1 MQQAT
6 CPSRAQLSAF
16 VLGKLPDLALKQVAE
31 HSSNCVDCQRVL
43 QSLDVISDP
52 LIQQIRQQRLQKI
65 APELAE
71 LLKKV
76 EVIAAELNTLTPGN
90 TVAGH
95 EVKLTQEV
103 QQVLAP
109 PQGPA
114 EIGRLGK
121 YRVLKLL
128 GQGGMGMVFQAEDPH
143 LQRAIALK
151 VMLPALA
158 ANAAAK
164 ERFLRE
170 ARATAAIEH
179 DHIVTIHQVDEDR
192 GVPYLAMQML
202 KGMSL
207 EDYLK
212 RAKDTKKPLTLGQI
226 LKLGRE
232 TARGLAAAHER
243 GLIHRDIKP
252 ANVWLDATA
261 GGRVKILDFGL
272 ARPAEADSS
281 ITQSGMI
288 VGTPA
293 YMAPEQAQGKPVDGR
308 ADLFSLGVVLYRLC
322 SGRMPWKGENAMAT
336 LMAVATEEPV
346 PVQELNPDLPP
357 PLANLV
363 MQLLAKSPAGRPRS
377 ATAVVEAIQAI
388 EREQAAGQTGKTVA
402 LAVPVE
408 SADASAWQNLTQEG
422 TAALVQKPVPPRNS
436 SRRALWVV
444 ASLVVGV
451 ALVLVA
457 GAVIYVKTDTGTLQ
471 IETADA
477 DVQVIVEQAGQVVQ
491 VLDKKTG
498 TVVKLQSGEYRLKL
512 GNENKDVMLDKGVI
526 KIKRGELVVATI
538 QPTREAANRAACS
551 DNLKR
556 IGEALHKWDQEQGR
570 PPVLRPLPGQGS
582 NEAIG
587 EVRRFAGHKGEIYSV
602 ALSPDGR
609 RAVTTGADSTIRIW
623 DVATGKQLRFWEH
636 LRLTTQA
643 IFGDSGRKVWCGV
656 GMTTPEKSG
665 VLLFD
670 AETGKE
676 LQRGIAGDTWA
687 AGLALSG
694 DDSVG
699 LSTGFGN
706 DVLLWDMKKPGSPR
720 HLMGHD
726 RWVLRVAITPD
737 GKTGI
742 SCTQYANQI
751 VIWDLTTGKEKRRLT
766 NFTEGVYGLAVSHD
780 GQRLL
785 SAGRDGIV
793 RLWDINSGVQLRS
806 YPGHTGPVL
815 AVAFANDG
823 RRFVSGGDDHLVLL
837 WDVDKDQPIH
847 RFTGHGD
854 KVNGVAYAADGQH
867 VLSGSKDG
875 TVRWWRVAN
884 QPSAD
889 AWIRSVTQLRQAG
902 LDGRVRLLEGHTDLM
917 GAVAI
922 SPDNRRIASGNND
935 HSARLWDADTGKELR
950 SFEGHLFEVT
960 SVAFT
965 ADGKRLFSGNKDGT
979 ARLWDTESG
988 KELRKLEGHT
998 RWIWSVAI
1006 SPDGSRALSC
1016 CSGDGDVRLWDLP
1029 KGEEIRRLE
1038 GHQPDVKSV
1047 AFSPD
1052 GRQAL
1057 SAGNDGTLRLWDLA
1071 TGKEVRALAGHI
1083 GPVRRVVFSA
1093 DGRQALSG
1101 GYDNTMRLWDLQT
1114 GKEIR
1119 PFQGHTGWVQTVAF
1133 APDGRH
1139 AVSGSW
1145 DETIRVWDLASG
1157 MEVARLEPKAGRIE
1171 ELALSSDGRFL
1182 VLASW
1187 DKAVRIVRLTDTKI
1201 PAEGSGSGGK

>member
-6 CPSRAQLSAF
+6 CPTRAQLSAF
-16 VLGKLPDLALKQVAE
+16 VLGKLPDSALKQVAE
-31 HSSNCVDCQRVL
+31 HSSSCLDCQKVL
-43 QSLDVISDP
+43 QGLDAVSDP
-52 LIQQIRQQRLQKI
+52 LILQIRQQRLQKI
-65 APELAE
+65 APELAL

-76 EVIAAELNTLTPGN
+76 EALGAEANTVPPSN
-90 TVAGH
+90 TVAGN

-109 PQGPA
+109 AQAAG
-114 EIGRLGK
+114 ELGRLGK

-143 LQRAIALK
+143 LQRAVALK
-151 VMLPALA
+151 VMLPSLA

-212 RAKDTKKPLTLGQI
+212 RAKETKKPLTLGQI

-232 TARGLAAAHER
+232 IAKGLAAAHER

-281 ITQSGMI
+281 ITQSGVI

-308 ADLFSLGVVLYRLC
+308 ADLFSLGCVLYRLC

-336 LMAVATEEPV
+336 LMAIASEEPV
-346 PVQELNPDLPP
+346 GVQELNPDLPL
-357 PLANLV
+357 PLADLV
-363 MQLLAKSPAGRPRS
+363 MQLLAKDAAGRPRS
-377 ATAVVEAIQAI
+377 AKAVAEAIQAI
-388 EREQAAGQTGKTVA
+388 ERDHASMQTGRTAA

-408 SADASAWQNLTQEG
+408 SGDASAWQNLTQEG
-422 TAALVQKPVPPRNS
+422 TAALVQKPVPPRDS
-436 SRRALWVV
+436 SRRTLWVV

-457 GAVIYVKTDTGTLQ
+457 GAVIYVKTDNGTLE
-471 IETADA
+471 IRTEDPL
-477 DVQVIVEQAGQVVQ
+477 VQVVVERGGSVVKTI
-491 VLDKKTG
+491 DPKTG
-498 TVVKLQSGEYRLKL
+498 SKVVLESGEYRLRL
-512 GNENKDVMLDKGVI
+512 GEEDKNVVI
-526 KIKRGELVVATI
+526 TPRQITLKRGQTVVATI
-538 QPTREAANRAACS
+538 TVVKEAVAQF
-551 DNLKR
+551 K
-556 IGEALHKWDQEQGR
+556 
-570 PPVLRPLPGQGS
+570 PPPAQRPLPKPGS
-582 NEAIG
+582 SESAG
-587 EVRRFAGHKGEIYSV
+587 EVRRFEGHKGEVYTV
-602 ALSPDGR
+602 AFSPDGR
-609 RAVTTGADSTIRIW
+609 RAVTTGADSTMRLW
-623 DVATGKQLRFWEH
+623 DVATGKQLRIWDH

-643 IFGDSGRKVWCGV
+643 IFADNGRKVWCGA

-665 VLLFD
+665 VILFD

-706 DVLLWDMKKPGSPR
+706 DVLLWDMKKPGPPR
-720 HLMGHD
+720 HLLGHD

-742 SCTQYANQI
+742 SCTQYINHI
-751 VIWDLTTGKEKRRLT
+751 VIWDLVTGKEKRRLT
-766 NFTEGVYGLAVSHD
+766 NFSNGVYGVAVSAD

-785 SAGRDGIV
+785 SAGRDGVI
-793 RLWDINSGVQLRS
+793 RLWNIDSGVQLRA

-815 AVAFANDG
+815 GVAFSPDG

-837 WDVDKDQPIH
+837 WDVDKDQPLH
-847 RFTGHGD
+847 RFTGHTD

-867 VLSGSKDG
+867 VLSASKDG
-875 TVRWWRVAN
+875 TVRLWRVPAV
-884 QPSAD
+884 PTD
-889 AWIRSVTQLRQAG
+889 DTWIRSVVQLRNAG
-902 LDGRVRLLEGHTDLM
+902 LEGRVRLLEGHTDLM
-917 GAVAI
+917 GAVAL
-922 SPDNRRIASGNND
+922 SRNNRRIASGSND
-935 HSARLWDADTGKELR
+935 HTIRIWDADSGKLLR
-950 SFEGHLFEVT
+950 TIEGHDGEVT
-960 SVAFT
+960 SLAWSF
-965 ADGKRLFSGNKDGT
+965 DGKRLLSGSKDGT

-988 KELRKLEGHT
+988 KELRKLEGHNS
-998 RWIWSVAI
+998 WVWSVALAGNT
-1006 SPDGSRALSC
+1006 DYVLTSC
-1016 CSGDGDVRLWDLP
+1016 VGDGAVRIWVVKEAQFL
-1029 KGEEIRRLE
+1029 R
-1038 GHQPDVKSV
+1038 GHKPDVKAV

-1052 GRQAL
+1052 GERAL
-1057 SAGNDGTLRLWDLA
+1057 SGGPDGELRLWDLQTCKPIRTL
-1071 TGKEVRALAGHI
+1071 TGHTGA
-1083 GPVRRVVFSA
+1083 VRRVVFSA
-1093 DGRQALSG
+1093 DGRRALSG
-1101 GYDNTMRLWDLQT
+1101 SYDNTMRLWDLET
-1114 GKEIR
+1114 GKEIWT
-1119 PFQGHTGWVQTVAF
+1119 FHGHTGWVHTVAF

-1139 AVSGSW
+1139 AVSGGW

-1157 MEVARLEPKAGRIE
+1157 VEVVRLEPKAGRIE

-1182 VLASW
+1182 VLGSW
-1187 DKAVRIVRLTDTKI
+1187 DKAVRIIRLVDAKLSVG
-1201 PAEGSGSGGK
+1201 GSDAGRK